1 MSLGAHLFEGVGL
14 SWALAGRGK
23 VWGVIFCSASLAGF
37 LGGEA
42 GCQRA
47 MIYCRLRGIP
57 GLREPLPARPA
68 LIPYNSLITGG
79 EVRDPPTP
87 VKMQMLSGQKDPL
100 NPCQL
105 VTNYLKSFSPNSH
118 LASLDDLER
127 NGWKSYVTCLF
138 PVS

>member
-79 EVRDPPTP
+79 EVRDPPHPGENANVIWTERP
-87 VKMQMLSGQKDPL
+87 IKPLPASNQLS
-100 NPCQL
+100 
-105 VTNYLKSFSPNSH
+105 
-118 LASLDDLER
+118 
-127 NGWKSYVTCLF
+127 
-138 PVS
+138 